1 MEKKSKW
8 FFGTEGG
15 VDIGP
20 NDPIHQTYKG
30 NPYYSI
36 VREAIQNSL
45 DVVNDNTSPVKVT
58 FQYFELD
65 RLQYPNFFQL
75 EEHIKQSLGFYKNNN
90 DAKRLFDE
98 MLFYLN
104 GNEKGKKKLRISCLR
119 ISDYNT
125 NGMPYIS
132 DDTESSFYAFLRS
145 KGVSIKMIG
154 GTGGSFG
161 FGKGAYFAL
170 SPIKTIIVSSRDRNN
185 KVYFE
190 GATWLTTH
198 KNGDGEKLTAYGFY
212 DNNRGEPTEVE
223 EDIPEKFKRYE
234 TGTDINVIGLWEEV
248 DRNRLMI
255 KSVLNNFWLA
265 IHDKKLVVTIND
277 TTISRENLEQ
287 IIDEYFPNEFESG
300 NATEI
305 ESWNP
310 KPYYKAV
317 KYAAANDQFQIFPGE
332 LEVLGNV
339 KLYVYLEKGLPNRT
353 SFLRKPK
360 MVVLKR
366 TNRKINGY
374 AAVFICD
381 NENGNEM
388 LRRMENPAH
397 NEWRKENYP
406 KVEGKIDPVA
416 RKAENELSNFV
427 NEQLDSLSKINT
439 SKKVAFLGLEDYLS
453 IPEDLLE
460 KDDDSD
466 LSGEN
471 INSKIGDP
479 SSDLTVDETGIQ
491 TTDKDSPVS
500 IKPTIKSK
508 SDVKEDE
515 DVLPDED
522 GDLEVTK
529 GKGNG
534 DDGPKPPPPPGPDD
548 INKGSITDIPTESK
562 VLRKVRLKVAAQK
575 ENDIFYHNL
584 IITSDNDI
592 ANAEIELLV
601 CADNDKDDG
610 IAIISTDN
618 GEIDKNKL
626 KKVILFSG
634 RNFIKIR
641 FADNLKHSVKIKA
654 YEVQ

>member
-1 MEKKSKW
+1 MEKDCKW
-8 FFGTEGG
+8 YFGNEGG
-15 VDIGP
+15 KDIGP

-30 NPYYSI
+30 SPYYSI
-36 VREAIQNSL
+36 IREAIQNSL
-45 DVVNDNTSPVKVT
+45 DAVYNDTIPVKVS

-65 RLQYPNFFQL
+65 RLQYPNFFKL
-75 EEHIKQSLGFYKNNN
+75 EEHIKQSLNYYKNNI
-90 DAKRLFDE
+90 DAKRLFGD
-98 MLFYLN
+98 MLYYLN
-104 GNEKGKKKLRISCLR
+104 GNEKGKKKLKISCLR

-125 NGMPYIS
+125 KGMPYVLG
-132 DDTESSFYAFLRS
+132 DTESSFYAFLRAT
-145 KGVSIKMIG
+145 GVSIKMVG
-154 GTGGSFG
+154 GAGGSFG

-170 SPIKTIIVSSRDRNN
+170 SPIKTVIVSSRDKNN
-185 KVYFE
+185 KAYFE
-190 GATWLTTH
+190 GATCLTTH
-198 KNGDGEKLTAYGFY
+198 KNADGDKLTAYGFY
-212 DNNRGEPTEVE
+212 DNNNAEPTEFE
-223 EDIPEKFKRYE
+223 ENIPDIFKRHE

-265 IHDKKLVVTIND
+265 IHDKKLIVMIND
-277 TTISRENLEQ
+277 VTISRENLEQ
-287 IIDEYFPNEFESG
+287 IIDEFFPNEFESG
-300 NATEI
+300 NASEI

-317 KYAAANDQFQIFPGE
+317 KYVGANDQFKIFSGE

-339 KLYVYLEKGLPNRT
+339 KFYVYLEKGLSNRT
-353 SFLRKPK
+353 SFFRKPE
-360 MVVLKR
+360 MVVFKR

-388 LRRMENPAH
+388 LRNMENPAH

-406 KVEGKIDPVA
+406 KVEGKIDPIA
-416 RKAENELSNFV
+416 RKTENELSNFV
-427 NEQLDSLSKINT
+427 NEQLDSLSKINI

-471 INSKIGDP
+471 LNSKTGD
-479 SSDLTVDETGIQ
+479 STSDLTADETGMQ
-491 TTDKDSPVS
+491 TTEKNAPVS
-500 IKPTIKSK
+500 IKPTIKPK

-515 DVLPDED
+515 DVVPDED
-522 GDLEVTK
+522 GDLEVTF

-534 DDGPKPPPPPGPDD
+534 GDGPKPPPLPGPDN
-548 INKGSITDIPTESK
+548 INKGSLTDIPTESK
-562 VLRKVRLKVAAQK
+562 VLRKVGLKVAAQK

-601 CADNDKDDG
+601 SADNDKDNS
-610 IAIISTDN
+610 IAIVSTDS

-634 RNFIKIR
+634 RNFIKVR